1 MIPTIKQTIESIR
14 KHYILF
20 KISTVIEIVF
30 FYFLTRLHIEIFK
43 LAAVHIKQAQTIIE
57 GQITKLT
64 QTEYS
69 QFDKILLA
77 NTNFAAQYH
86 QIIKYIGLFLLLFF
100 LLWFVL
106 RGLNWFIA
114 HKIAGT
120 KIKLK
125 TFILRFTLFSIVGF
139 ALFVLLL
146 IFYGSM
152 INYATFNPL
161 PLINTKI
168 ANTTFFV
175 LTITLHYF
183 VSTGFAL
190 TGKKVIT
197 SVRTTLPAYLIINLL
212 LATIILIPAVFIKT
226 SFWASILIILLIT
239 FPAIIFARILLTNV
253 VNT

>member
-1 MIPTIKQTIESIR
+1 MIPAIKQTLESIR
-14 KHYILF
+14 KHYSLF
-20 KISTVIEIVF
+20 TISTIIEILF

-43 LAAVHIKQAQTIIE
+43 SAAVHIKQAQNIIQ

-69 QFDKILLA
+69 QFDKVLLSNA
-77 NTNFAAQYH
+77 DFAAQYH
-86 QIIKYIGLFLLLFF
+86 QIVKYIGLFLLLFF
-100 LLWFVL
+100 LLWFLL
-106 RGLNWFIA
+106 RGLNWLIA

-125 TFILRFTLFSIVGF
+125 TFILRFTLFSITGF

-190 TGKKVIT
+190 TGKKIIT
-197 SVRTTLPAYLIINLL
+197 SIKTTLPAYLLINLL
-212 LATIILIPAVFIKT
+212 LATLILIPAVFTKT
-226 SFWASILIILLIT
+226 SFWTSILTILFVT
-239 FPAIIFARILLTNV
+239 FPAIIFARILFTNV
-253 VNT
+253 VNK